1 MATIDDPKLI
11 CKMLRNDGIYD
22 DGSGEVD
29 PQPELI
35 ASYLNDYGKTA
46 YSVCY
51 NPGAVHSL
59 LASPHVRDVVSL
71 WDCINGIQPP
81 GEELLK
87 QHGTPEA

>member
-1 MATIDDPKLI
+1 MATIDNPKLI

-29 PQPELI
+29 PQPDLI
-35 ASYLNDYGKTA
+35 ASYLNDYGNTA

-51 NPGAVHSL
+51 NAAAAESL
-59 LASPHVRDVVSL
+59 RRSPHCRNITTL
-71 WDCINGIQPP
+71 WDCINGLQPP

-87 QHGTPEA
+87 QHPDVK

>member
-35 ASYLNDYGKTA
+35 ASYLNDYGRTA

-51 NPGAVHSL
+51 THSSVASL
-59 LASPHVRDVVSL
+59 LTSPHCRDITML
-71 WDCINGIQPP
+71 WHAVNGIQPA

-87 QHGTPEA
+87 QHPQIK